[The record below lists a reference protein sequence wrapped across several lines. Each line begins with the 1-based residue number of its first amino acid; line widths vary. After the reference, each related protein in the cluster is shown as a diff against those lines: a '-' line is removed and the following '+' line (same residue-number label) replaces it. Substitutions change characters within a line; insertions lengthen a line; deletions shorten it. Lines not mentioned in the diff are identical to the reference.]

1 MSIKPLYLEAGT
13 GWQVR
18 LDGPSLRVQ
27 GGARAPGRYPLAR
40 LSRVVSASDVVWSI
54 EALLACLKAGVPVV
68 FRDHRGVAQG
78 WCFGA
83 RRRETT
89 LCSLLREAVAQP
101 EWNAQFADWH
111 AGTTS
116 QEALRAL
123 RACGLPAV
131 ERAEPRSYEDC
142 LSNAHHARF
151 GEGTALRITMV
162 KGCLSA
168 LVAERLHDAIG
179 DPELIAWARPGL
191 NLTAE
196 FSALLAWDAHA
207 ALYGMR
213 VADVRDVPAGKVA
226 ARLLETR
233 GDRLA
238 AALGRLIGGF
248 ELWLREWVL

>member
-13 GWQVR
+13 GWQVQ

-27 GGARAPGRYPLAR
+27 GGVRAPGRYPLSR
-40 LSRVVSASDVVWSI
+40 LSRVVSASDVAWST

-101 EWNAQFADWH
+101 DWDARFADWR
-111 AGTTS
+111 AGMVT
-116 QEALRAL
+116 QEAYRAL
-123 RACGLPAV
+123 HACGLPAT
-131 ERAEPRSYEDC
+131 ERAEPRSYESC
-142 LSNAHHARF
+142 LFNAHHERF
-151 GEGTALRITMV
+151 GDGTALRITMV

-191 NLTAE
+191 HLTAE

-213 VADVRDVPAGKVA
+213 VADVRGVAAGKVA
-226 ARLLETR
+226 ARLLEAR

-238 AALGRLIGGF
+238 AALGRLLGAF
-248 ELWLREWVL
+248 ELWLREWLL